1 MVCLTLCFRVPPC
14 ASISF
19 QGRHL
24 SCVHASN
31 VHRQMVHVPVPMRL
45 PLCVGQRRY
54 PIRSVCV
61 DSDDSDDSDDDGSG
75 ASQGEGGAGV
85 TAQGRGQQGFVQAGS
100 QRQGHGQ
107 AGEQG
112 QEQLPPSSSGAGIGG
127 RVEDSGG
134 GGQAGP
140 GAEGPSW
147 GATAAGQLPGAL
159 QAKVLYQCPVKAG
172 GLENVLRVLRMAYEM
187 VAVDG
192 VEGVEGVGGDAGS
205 WEGGLA
211 GKGQGAE
218 AGAEGEA
225 MQGKAEAQ
233 GQGEQVA

>member
-1 MVCLTLCFRVPPC
+1 
-14 ASISF
+14 
-19 QGRHL
+19 
-24 SCVHASN
+24 
-31 VHRQMVHVPVPMRL
+31 MRL

-112 QEQLPPSSSGAGIGG
+112 QEQLPPSSSGAGNRG

-134 GGQAGP
+134 GGQP
-140 GAEGPSW
+140 WPSAESLSRE
-147 GATAAGQLPGAL
+147 AAAAGQLPVAARQLPGAL
-159 QAKVLYQCPVKAG
+159 QAKVLYQCPVKGG
-172 GLENVLRVLRMAYEM
+172 GLENTLRVLRMAYEM
-187 VAVDG
+187 VAADGVGG
-192 VEGVEGVGGDAGS
+192 VEGVEGVNAGS

-211 GKGQGAE
+211 GEGQGAE

-225 MQGKAEAQ
+225 MQGEAEAQ
-233 GQGEQVA
+233 GQGMTEG